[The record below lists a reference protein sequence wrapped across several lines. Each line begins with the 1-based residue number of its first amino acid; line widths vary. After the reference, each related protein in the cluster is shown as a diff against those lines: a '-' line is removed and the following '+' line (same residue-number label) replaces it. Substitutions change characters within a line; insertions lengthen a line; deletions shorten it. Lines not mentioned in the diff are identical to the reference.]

1 RIFYRHSLVSTAS
14 SLSKTVC
21 LPAFDLKSFLENLTS
36 PPFDLDNKHLFDPSA
51 LPSMAFYQQAQA
63 QQPDVA
69 FFTEMMD
76 EPQRP
81 RMGTRDAAKMIAR
94 QRQEIIANELSRLAG
109 DEYLEDIMKHM
120 RHMEDETLPDANLI
134 DMQREIQ
141 WYMRPYL
148 IDFLIE
154 AHAAFALLPE
164 TLFLTVNL
172 LDRYCSKR
180 VVYKQHYQ
188 LVGCAALLIAAK
200 YGDKKDRVPQIHEL
214 NNMCCGLYDAGMFT
228 QMEMHVL
235 NTLEWT
241 IGHPT
246 VDFFSQLIVA
256 EEHDRVEVEHMA
268 AYICEIALYHRDFV
282 SSKPSVMA
290 RSSLALA
297 RAILGEP
304 EVNDGEWDHVD
315 NITLLTLS
323 QHLHQP
329 SVALSRKFSAPHF
342 SGVAKKLASFMAH
355 QANMARAQA
364 QAGPPSPPSDHATK
378 HADIYST
385 PQKGHGAVQGMA
397 DGYMTPP
404 ITPDGHAFVN
414 APKDTYPMP
423 PRCPVTPTP
432 QPQHSAYVSQHMMQQ
447 HYAAYMHHDTTGQMV

>member
-1 RIFYRHSLVSTAS
+1 MAYLHQ
-14 SLSKTVC
+14 
-21 LPAFDLKSFLENLTS
+21 
-36 PPFDLDNKHLFDPSA
+36 DNT
-51 LPSMAFYQQAQA
+51 
-63 QQPDVA
+63 
-69 FFTEMMD
+69 FFVESD
-76 EPQRP
+76 EPQHSRLTP
-81 RMGTRDAAKMIAR
+81 REAAKMIAR
-94 QRQEIIANELSRLAG
+94 QRQDIIAGELSRLAA
-109 DEYLEDIMKHM
+109 DEYLEDVMQHM
-120 RHMEDETLPDANLI
+120 RHMEDETLPDASLI

-141 WYMRPYL
+141 WFMRPYL

-235 NTLEWT
+235 NTLDWA

-246 VDFFSQLIVA
+246 VDFFSQLMVA
-256 EEHDRVEVEHMA
+256 EEGDDNDVDNMA

-282 SSKPSVMA
+282 STKPSMMA

-297 RAILGEP
+297 RAILGRP
-304 EVNDGEWDHVD
+304 EVNDGEWDHND
-315 NITLLTLS
+315 NMTVLNLS
-323 QHLHQP
+323 HHLHQP
-329 SVALSRKFSAPHF
+329 SPTLARKYSTAGMSRVSQ
-342 SGVAKKLASFMAH
+342 KLADFMAE
-355 QANMARAQA
+355 QAAIARRNAN
-364 QAGPPSPPSDHATK
+364 PATPHTDPIK
-378 HADIYST
+378 HAGNVYST
-385 PQKGHGAVQGMA
+385 PQKGHGASLGF
-397 DGYMTPP
+397 DGYLTPP
-404 ITPDGHAFVN
+404 ITPDSNCLTVN
-414 APKDTYPMP
+414 HNLPKDSYNMP

-432 QPQHSAYVSQHMMQQ
+432 PQHHGSAYGQYAHQYNNGYMNQHGMKQ
-447 HYAAYMHHDTTGQMV
+447 

>member
-1 RIFYRHSLVSTAS
+1 M
-14 SLSKTVC
+14 
-21 LPAFDLKSFLENLTS
+21 N
-36 PPFDLDNKHLFDPSA
+36 
-51 LPSMAFYQQAQA
+51 M
-63 QQPDVA
+63 
-69 FFTEMMD
+69 
-76 EPQRP
+76 
-81 RMGTRDAAKMIAR
+81 RDAAKMLAR
-94 QRQEIIANELSRLAG
+94 NRQEMIANELSRLAS
-109 DEYLEDIMKHM
+109 DEYLEDVMKHM

-141 WYMRPYL
+141 WFMRPYL

-154 AHAAFALLPE
+154 AHAAFSLLPE

-200 YGDKKDRVPQIHEL
+200 YGDKKDRVPQITEL

-235 NTLEWT
+235 NTLDWN

-246 VDFFSQLIVA
+246 VDFFTQLVVT
-256 EEHDRVEVEHMA
+256 EEGDSREVEHMA

-282 SSKPSVMA
+282 STKPSIMA

-297 RAILGEP
+297 RAVLGVP
-304 EVNDGEWDHVD
+304 EINDGEWDHTENV
-315 NITLLTLS
+315 TLLTLS

-329 SVALSRKFSAPHF
+329 SVTLSRKYANPYYSRV
-342 SGVAKKLASFMAH
+342 SVKLADFLAH
-355 QANMARAQA
+355 QAAITRRE
-364 QAGPPSPPSDHATK
+364 PPTPPCEPAMSNKSAN
-378 HADIYST
+378 IYST
-385 PQKGHGAVQGMA
+385 PHKGMGSVSGAT

-404 ITPDGHAFVN
+404 ITPDGACFGQNNGMAKEYHQL
-414 APKDTYPMP
+414 P

-432 QPQHSAYVSQHMMQQ
+432 QSVHAQVYQHQQ
-447 HYAAYMHHDTTGQMV
+447 QNMALRSYFEPAAHATY

>member
-1 RIFYRHSLVSTAS
+1 MTFSTSNDCSYFVETDEQPRRINM
-14 SLSKTVC
+14 K
-21 LPAFDLKSFLENLTS
+21 
-36 PPFDLDNKHLFDPSA
+36 
-51 LPSMAFYQQAQA
+51 
-63 QQPDVA
+63 
-69 FFTEMMD
+69 
-76 EPQRP
+76 
-81 RMGTRDAAKMIAR
+81 DAAKMLAR
-94 QRQEIIANELSRLAG
+94 NRQEMIANDLSRLVA
-109 DEYLEDIMKHM
+109 DEYLEDIMQHM

-141 WYMRPYL
+141 WFMRPYL

-200 YGDKKDRVPQIHEL
+200 YGDKKDRVPQINEL
-214 NNMCCGLYDAGMFT
+214 NNMCCGLYDSGMFT

-246 VDFFSQLIVA
+246 VDSFTQLIVA
-256 EEHDRVEVEHMA
+256 EEGDDREVEHMA
-268 AYICEIALYHRDFV
+268 AYLCEIALYHRDFV
-282 SSKPSVMA
+282 STKPSIMA
-290 RSSLALA
+290 RASLALG
-297 RAILGEP
+297 RAILGRP
-304 EVNDGEWDHVD
+304 EVNDGEWDHTD
-315 NITLLTLS
+315 NVTVLALS

-329 SVALSRKFSAPHF
+329 SVTLSRKYSAQHLSRV
-342 SGVAKKLASFMAH
+342 SGKLAEFLAQ
-355 QANMARAQA
+355 QAAISRRAQ
-364 QAGPPSPPSDHATK
+364 QTTPPSPPTEPSYSSTQTAG
-378 HADIYST
+378 YST
-385 PQKGHGAVQGMA
+385 PQKGCAVPASVA

-404 ITPDGHAFVN
+404 ITPDGMSFGTA
-414 APKDTYPMP
+414 DPMNKYVP

-432 QPQHSAYVSQHMMQQ
+432 PASGNGYGQQSQGQG
-447 HYAAYMHHDTTGQMV
+447 YTTQYEEYHGQMVSQ

>member
-1 RIFYRHSLVSTAS
+1 
-14 SLSKTVC
+14 
-21 LPAFDLKSFLENLTS
+21 
-36 PPFDLDNKHLFDPSA
+36 
-51 LPSMAFYQQAQA
+51 MAYYQQ
-63 QQPDVA
+63 QQQHSDPT
-69 FFTEMMD
+69 FFTEDHD

-94 QRQEIIANELSRLAG
+94 QRQEIIASELSRIAG

-120 RHMEDETLPDANLI
+120 RHMEDETMPDANLI

-246 VDFFSQLIVA
+246 VDFFAQLIVA
-256 EEHDRVEVEHMA
+256 EEHDKVEVEHMA
-268 AYICEIALYHRDFV
+268 AYICEIALYHRNFV
-282 SSKPSVMA
+282 STKPSIMA

-304 EVNDGEWDHVD
+304 EINDGEWDHVE
-315 NITLLTLS
+315 NVTLLTLS
-323 QHLHQP
+323 QHLHSP
-329 SVALSRKFSAPHF
+329 SVALARKYSSSHF

-355 QANMARAQA
+355 QASIARAQS
-364 QAGPPSPPSDHATK
+364 GVPPSPPSESASK
-378 HADIYST
+378 HSNIYST
-385 PQKGHGAVQGMA
+385 PHKGHGAVAGVVE
-397 DGYMTPP
+397 GYMTPP
-404 ITPDGHAFVN
+404 ITPDGAAYGTVN
-414 APKDTYPMP
+414 KDAYPMP

-432 QPQHSAYVSQHMMQQ
+432 QPNTTAYAQQQVQQQYAPFVHQH
-447 HYAAYMHHDTTGQMV
+447 TTGHHMA

>member
-1 RIFYRHSLVSTAS
+1 MAYSQSDSDFFVESDQPYHSRM
-14 SLSKTVC
+14 
-21 LPAFDLKSFLENLTS
+21 S
-36 PPFDLDNKHLFDPSA
+36 P
-51 LPSMAFYQQAQA
+51 
-63 QQPDVA
+63 
-69 FFTEMMD
+69 
-76 EPQRP
+76 
-81 RMGTRDAAKMIAR
+81 RDAAKMIAR
-94 QRQEIIANELSRLAG
+94 NRQDIIAGELSRLAG
-109 DEYLEDIMKHM
+109 DEYLEDIMQHM
-120 RHMEDETLPDANLI
+120 RHMEDETLPDASLI

-141 WYMRPYL
+141 WFMRPYL

-246 VDFFSQLIVA
+246 VDFFSQLMVT
-256 EEHDRVEVEHMA
+256 EEGDDREVEHMA
-268 AYICEIALYHRDFV
+268 AYLCEIALYHRDFV
-282 SSKPSVMA
+282 STKPSTMA

-297 RAILGEP
+297 RAILGRA
-304 EVNDGEWDHVD
+304 EVNDGEWDHTE
-315 NITLLTLS
+315 NLTLLTLS
-323 QHLHQP
+323 HHLHQP
-329 SVALSRKFSAPHF
+329 SPTLGRKYSTPHLARV
-342 SGVAKKLASFMAH
+342 SQKLAEFMAE
-355 QANMARAQA
+355 QAAIARRNAN
-364 QAGPPSPPSDHATK
+364 PPSPPTETAVK
-378 HADIYST
+378 HSNNIYST
-385 PQKGHGAVQGMA
+385 PQKGHGAHLGF
-397 DGYMTPP
+397 DGYLTPP
-404 ITPDGHAFVN
+404 ITPDGNILVNHAV
-414 APKDTYPMP
+414 PKESYPMA

-432 QPQHSAYVSQHMMQQ
+432 HHNTAYGQHAHQYVGFVGQHCANQQ
-447 HYAAYMHHDTTGQMV
+447 